1 MDEGDEGERSP
12 TVVKDWRWA
21 LGALGKVLIT
31 LGLLILAFV
40 GYQLWGTG
48 IEFRANQD
56 SLGKDFARALST
68 STTVPESVVATAP
81 IDTTPDS
88 TTAGSVVSPTTTTTP
103 EITAPTTTDRPRA
116 GTLLASLEMPTI
128 SSKSLYIVAGV
139 RTTDLKRGIGFYP
152 GTAPPGD
159 YGNTALAGHR
169 TTYGAPF
176 ENIDRL
182 RSGDPLIITT
192 IDGRRLVYLVE
203 RSEIVS
209 PEDTTV
215 LLQPDDTEQALLT
228 LTTCHPKRSTKQ
240 RLVVH
245 ARLDPTQSSAPY
257 RSPAA
262 TNPTSTVANA
272 GTSTST
278 TVTDTV
284 TPTTSPAAV
293 STSTSTSNTGS
304 TITGSANTGT
314 EDAAEEPADAD
325 DLARG
330 WFHDTGA
337 WPQILLWGA
346 LLGAITLGGRWAGRR
361 LGRRWLGVVMA
372 AVPFVVVLYFVFQ
385 NINRLLPPGF

>member
-1 MDEGDEGERSP
+1 MTLTPSEVGEGIGSDAVDGGNEGERSP
-12 TVVKDWRWA
+12 AVPKDWRWA
-21 LGALGKVLIT
+21 LGVLGKVLIT

-56 SLGKDFARALST
+56 ALGKDFARALST
-68 STTVPESVVATAP
+68 STTTASPPVSTDSPVAV
-81 IDTTPDS
+81 PDS
-88 TTAGSVVSPTTTTTP
+88 TAVGSVGSETTVVSPDS
-103 EITAPTTTDRPRA
+103 TAVPTTSRPRA
-116 GTLLASLEMPTI
+116 GTLLASLEMPAI
-128 SSKSLYIVAGV
+128 SSKSLYVVAGV
-139 RTTDLKRGIGFYP
+139 RTADLKRGIGFYP

-159 YGNTALAGHR
+159 FGNTALAGHR

-182 RSGDPLIITT
+182 RAGDPLILTT

-203 RSEIVS
+203 TSEIVS
-209 PEDTTV
+209 PEDTDV
-215 LLQPDDTEQALLT
+215 LLQPDDPGEAVLT

-245 ARLDPTQSSAPY
+245 ARLDPAQSSAPY
-257 RSPAA
+257 RA
-262 TNPTSTVANA
+262 PTSTTP
-272 GTSTST
+272 TST
-278 TVTDTV
+278 
-284 TPTTSPAAV
+284 AV
-293 STSTSTSNTGS
+293 STSTTPPDTA
-304 TITGSANTGT
+304 TPTT
-314 EDAAEEPADAD
+314 AATVDSDRSVTTDKPADAD

-337 WPQILLWGA
+337 WPQIILWGA
-346 LLGAITLGGRWAGRR
+346 LLGAIAFSGHWAGRR
-361 LGRRWLGVVMA
+361 LARRWLGVVIA